1 MEAAGR
7 DWSELPLDALMLVFA
22 RLGPVEILMGS
33 GLVCRSWLQ
42 AAKEP
47 ELWRSVDMANHRVVE
62 EMKGDVLY
70 AMAKLAVDRS
80 MGQLEVFLGKYF
92 VTDELLKYLGARS
105 ASLKILSLTSCHEVS
120 NKGFTELIIKFPLL
134 EELEISL
141 FTNIDGKHVF
151 EEVGKACPEL
161 KRFRFNRY
169 RFHEFAEYSDDD
181 DSEFK
186 YNKDDNALGI
196 ASMHGLRSL
205 QLFGNNFTN
214 EGLAAILDN
223 CPHLESLDIRHC
235 FNIVMDDALRAKCAT
250 IKTLRLPYDSTDGYG
265 LQFEG
270 PIWPGSGLGF
280 DSDSD
285 DCVYGGPDYIL
296 DSDEYDDYCDPLR
309 YLDGVHESELGPEHR
324 MFLKGMR
331 MLMRDDSDDGY

>member
-120 NKGFTELIIKFPLL
+120 NKGFTELVTKSPLL
-134 EELEISL
+134 EDLSLELCPKVGGRNVYES
-141 FTNIDGKHVF
+141 T
-151 EEVGKACPEL
+151 GKACRQL
-161 KRFRFNRY
+161 KRFSLRRECFRFSLNYPR
-169 RFHEFAEYSDDD
+169 RVAE
-181 DSEFK
+181 
-186 YNKDDNALGI
+186 ALGI
-196 ASMHGLRSL
+196 AATMSELRSL
-205 QLFGNNFTN
+205 SLISSNITN
-214 EGLAAILDN
+214 EELVAIVDG
-223 CPHLESLDIRHC
+223 CPRLEILCLRDCYKVIA
-235 FNIVMDDALRAKCAT
+235 DDPLRAKCAR
-250 IKTLRLPYDSTDGYG
+250 IKILTLP
-265 LQFEG
+265 
-270 PIWPGSGLGF
+270 
-280 DSDSD
+280 
-285 DCVYGGPDYIL
+285 
-296 DSDEYDDYCDPLR
+296 EYDR
-309 YLDGVHESELGPEHR
+309 
-324 MFLKGMR
+324 
-331 MLMRDDSDDGY
+331 